1 MDPPRF
7 SLGKFGQKCGPPQ
20 GDRKWMKYDK
30 NNNSIRFLDTFY
42 VIWPS
47 FIHKFVFVWV
57 LWRNKVLGQNFGSK
71 CYVIFFR
78 KWVLGKSM
86 WDTYNYFFLIF
97 QKKFKYYTPRAKFW
111 KKKFEKFCTNMGE
124 IDYATFWPNLPNKS
138 NFVG

>member
-1 MDPPRF
+1 
-7 SLGKFGQKCGPPQ
+7 
-20 GDRKWMKYDK
+20 MKYDK

-57 LWRNKVLGQNFGSK
+57 LWRNKVLGKNFGSK

-97 QKKFKYYTPRAKFW
+97 QKKFKYYTPRAKF
-111 KKKFEKFCTNMGE
+111 KKKLKNFARIWVKLTMLLFVRTYPISLGKFGLRFFLRHE
-124 IDYATFWPNLPNKS
+124 PPRPPKIFFSAF
-138 NFVG
+138 FF